1 MTSPSVVTRSRKAAT
16 WLAMVCASACCSEE
30 TRAYRAVWIGGIT
43 EYSFLHKVG
52 RVPASC
58 GYCFGTSPNPS
69 ERGQSAGEHHSQP
82 VFKTPSMS
90 LGLHLSTLS
99 PSTIRSSTHA
109 DF

>member
-1 MTSPSVVTRSRKAAT
+1 MLKTGKEMTQAT
-16 WLAMVCASACCSEE
+16 DAMC
-30 TRAYRAVWIGGIT
+30 
-43 EYSFLHKVG
+43 G

-69 ERGQSAGEHHSQP
+69 ERGQSAGEHHSKP
-82 VFKTPSMS
+82 VFKTPSTP
-90 LGLHLSTLS
+90 LGLPLSMLS

>member
-1 MTSPSVVTRSRKAAT
+1 MLKTGKEMTQAT
-16 WLAMVCASACCSEE
+16 AKCA
-30 TRAYRAVWIGGIT
+30 
-43 EYSFLHKVG
+43 G

-69 ERGQSAGEHHSQP
+69 ERGQSAGEHHSKP
-82 VFKTPSMS
+82 VFKTPSTP
-90 LGLHLSTLS
+90 LGLPLSTLS